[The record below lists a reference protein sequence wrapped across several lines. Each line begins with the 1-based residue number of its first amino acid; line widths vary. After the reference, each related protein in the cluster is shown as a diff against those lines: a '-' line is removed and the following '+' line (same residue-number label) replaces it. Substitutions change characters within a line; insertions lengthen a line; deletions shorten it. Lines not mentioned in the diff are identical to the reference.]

1 MRTRAQ
7 LIRIVPGLALAG
19 LLVLSAYGLKLFE
32 PLPLEAAA
40 SSSQLV
46 LDRDGHLLRAF
57 TTPDGRWRLDAKP
70 EEVSAT
76 YLSLLFAFEDRRFWY
91 HPGVDP
97 LALGRSVLQPFRY
110 GRLVSGGSTL
120 TMQVARLLRGS
131 PTHSIAAK
139 FQQIADAFRLEAML
153 SKREILALY
162 LKLAPY
168 GGNLEGVRA
177 ASLAYF
183 GKEPHRLS
191 IAEAA
196 LLVAIPQSPEKRR
209 LDQAGYMEEKTPSS
223 CPSPQGEKERC
234 SGPSPIRERG
244 ALNSPD
250 GEGGASHSIRGE
262 DSASHSLSRRGEGSA
277 LNSLSPRGEGWG
289 EGELTRAEIAYRS
302 LIAARNRVIA
312 RAAAAHAI
320 GQADAK
326 AAMTQ
331 AAPRGR
337 REFPALAA
345 HLAERLLAATPDAP
359 AVATTI
365 GSKLQE
371 AAEQITRRNAQAFGE
386 KISIA
391 AMIVSNTTGEVL
403 AHVGSAGYFDDSR
416 LGAIDM
422 TAAIRSP
429 GSALKPFI
437 YGLAFEDGLAHPES
451 LIEDRPVRFDTY
463 APVNFDST
471 FHGTVTVRTALQ
483 LSLNVPA
490 VKVLNEVGPVKLAAR
505 FRDAGMPFPVP
516 RNLTVALGGV
526 GLTLENLTSLY
537 LALARGGSVIPIRYQ
552 KDGSGPAWN
561 SSDPPVLLQPAAAWY
576 VTDILRGAPVP
587 ASATPGAIA
596 FKTGT
601 SYGFRDAWAA
611 GFDGEYTIAVWVGRP
626 DASSVPGLVGLRV
639 AAPVLFELF
648 SAIGPHRAPFAAA
661 PANVIGSRKNAELPP
676 PLRVFRE
683 QKREAQG
690 GPSQDAALRI
700 AYPPPNAEVEL
711 ASAGGLAERLPV
723 ALKAEGGTLPLTW
736 LVDGVPLPS
745 SPHRRD
751 AFLKPPGPGFVQ
763 ITVVDAEGRSDRTL
777 IRLR

>member
-1 MRTRAQ
+1 MKTRAFV
-7 LIRIVPGLALAG
+7 LRSCCAAAAVILLALA
-19 LLVLSAYGLKLFE
+19 AYSLKLFE
-32 PLPLEAAA
+32 PLPLDAAA
-40 SSSQLV
+40 SSSRLV

-70 EEVSAT
+70 EDVSAT
-76 YLSLLFAFEDRRFWY
+76 YLSLLMAFEDRRFWT

-97 LALGRSVLQPFRY
+97 LAFVRAVSQGVRHARP
-110 GRLVSGGSTL
+110 VSGGSTL

-131 PTHSIAAK
+131 PTHSIPAK
-139 FQQIADAFRLEAML
+139 FQQIADAVRLEATL
-153 SKREILALY
+153 SKREILSLY

-183 GKEPHRLS
+183 GKEPHRLN

-196 LLVAIPQSPEKRR
+196 LLVAIPQSPEMRR
-209 LDQAGYMEEKTPSS
+209 LD
-223 CPSPQGEKERC
+223 
-234 SGPSPIRERG
+234 
-244 ALNSPD
+244 
-250 GEGGASHSIRGE
+250 RGE
-262 DSASHSLSRRGEGSA
+262 DEHRYANLVQ
-277 LNSLSPRGEGWG
+277 
-289 EGELTRAEIAYRS
+289 
-302 LIAARNRVIA
+302 ARNRVIM

-320 GQADAK
+320 TLADAK
-326 AAMTQ
+326 AATLQ

-337 REFPALAA
+337 REFPALAP
-345 HLAERLLAATPDAP
+345 HLSDRLIAGMPDAL
-359 AVATTI
+359 AIQTSI
-365 GSKLQE
+365 DGKLQE
-371 AAEQITRRNAQAFGE
+371 AAEQIARRNAQGFGE
-386 KISIA
+386 KVSIA
-391 AMIVSNTTGEVL
+391 ALVVSNRTGEVL
-403 AHVGSAGYFDDSR
+403 AHVGSAGYFDETR

-437 YGLAFEDGLAHPES
+437 YGLAFEDGFAHPET

-463 APVNFDST
+463 APVNFDGA

-490 VKVLNEVGPVKLAAR
+490 VKVLNEVGSVKLAAR
-505 FRDAGMPFPVP
+505 FRDAGMPFQVP

-526 GLTLENLTSLY
+526 GLTLENLTGLY
-537 LALARGGSVIPIRYQ
+537 LALARGGSVIPIRYR
-552 KDGSGPAWN
+552 KDNSGPVWN
-561 SSDPPVLLQPAAAWY
+561 APDAPALLQPAAAWY

-611 GFDGEYTIAVWVGRP
+611 GFDGEYTVAVWVGRP

-648 SAIGPHRAPFAAA
+648 AALGPHRAPFSAA
-661 PANVIGSRKNAELPP
+661 PANVIGLRKNAELPP
-676 PLRVFRE
+676 PLRVFHE
-683 QKREAQG
+683 QRRDAPAGPGQEA
-690 GPSQDAALRI
+690 PLRI
-700 AYPPPNAEVEL
+700 AYPPANAEVEM
-711 ASAGGLAERLPV
+711 AAAEGDAEKLPV

-736 LVDGVPLPS
+736 LVDGIPLQS

-751 AFLKPPGPGFVQ
+751 AFLKPAGPGFVQ
-763 ITVVDAEGRSDRTL
+763 ITVVDADGRSDRTH

>member
-1 MRTRAQ
+1 MKVRRA
-7 LIRIVPGLALAG
+7 LWTWCLAALA
-19 LLVLSAYGLKLFE
+19 LLVLAAYSLKLFE
-32 PLPLEAAA
+32 PLPLDAAA
-40 SSSQLV
+40 SSSRLV

-70 EEVSAT
+70 EEVSPT
-76 YLSLLFAFEDRRFWY
+76 YLSLLMAFEDRRFWK

-97 LALGRSVLQPFRY
+97 LALGRAVLQTVRY
-110 GRLVSGGSTL
+110 GRPVSGGSTL

-131 PTHSIAAK
+131 PTHSVSAK
-139 FQQIADAFRLEAML
+139 FQQIADAVRLEATL
-153 SKREILALY
+153 AKREILALY

-196 LLVAIPQSPEKRR
+196 LLVAIPQSPEMRR
-209 LDQAGYMEEKTPSS
+209 LDRDDGRGYA
-223 CPSPQGEKERC
+223 
-234 SGPSPIRERG
+234 
-244 ALNSPD
+244 ALL
-250 GEGGASHSIRGE
+250 E
-262 DSASHSLSRRGEGSA
+262 
-277 LNSLSPRGEGWG
+277 
-289 EGELTRAEIAYRS
+289 
-302 LIAARNRVIA
+302 ARNRVIL

-326 AAMTQ
+326 AAIAQ

-337 REFPALAA
+337 REFPALAP
-345 HLAERLLAATPDAP
+345 HLSDRLIAAIPNEA
-359 AVATTI
+359 AIQTTI
-365 GSKLQE
+365 DGRLQE
-371 AAEQITRRNAQAFGE
+371 AAEQITRRNAQSLGE
-386 KISIA
+386 KVSIA
-391 AMIVSNTTGEVL
+391 ALIVNNRTGEVL
-403 AHVGSAGYFDDSR
+403 AHVGSAGYFDDTR

-437 YGLAFEDGLAHPES
+437 YGLAFEDGLAHPET

-463 APVNFDST
+463 APVNFDNA

-490 VKVLNEVGPVKLAAR
+490 VKVLNEVSPVKLAAR
-505 FRDAGMPFPVP
+505 FRDAGMPFTVP

-526 GLTLENLTSLY
+526 GLTLENLTGLY
-537 LALARGGSVIPIRYQ
+537 LALARGGNVIPIRYR
-552 KDGSGPAWN
+552 KESSGPVWN
-561 SSDPPVLLQPAAAWY
+561 APDAPVLLQPAAAWY
-576 VTDILRGAPVP
+576 ITDILRGAPVP
-587 ASATPGAIA
+587 ASATPGAVA

-611 GFDGEYTIAVWVGRP
+611 GFDGDYTIAVWVGRP

-648 SAIGPHRAPFAAA
+648 AAIGPHRAPFAPA
-661 PANVIGSRKNAELPP
+661 PANVIGVRKTADLPP

-683 QKREAQG
+683 QRRDAPG
-690 GPSQDAALRI
+690 GPGHEAPLRI
-700 AYPPPNAEVEL
+700 AYPPANAEVEL
-711 ASAGGLAERLPV
+711 AALEGEAEKLPI

-736 LVDGVPLPS
+736 LVDGVPLQS
-745 SPHRRD
+745 SPHRRE
-751 AFLKPPGPGFVQ
+751 AFLKPAGPGFVQ
-763 ITVVDAEGRSDRTL
+763 ITVVDAEGRSDRTQ

>member
-1 MRTRAQ
+1 MKHRLAWAFAG
-7 LIRIVPGLALAG
+7 VPALGLLALTAF
-19 LLVLSAYGLKLFE
+19 SLKLFE

-40 SSSQLV
+40 SSSRLV

-57 TTPDGRWRLDAKP
+57 TTPDGRWRLDANP
-70 EEVSAT
+70 DEVSAT
-76 YLSLLFAFEDRRFWY
+76 YLALLLAFEDHRFWK

-97 LALGRSVLQPFRY
+97 IALGRAVFQAVRH
-110 GRLVSGGSTL
+110 GRPVSGGSTL

-131 PTHSIAAK
+131 PTHSITAK
-139 FQQIADAFRLEAML
+139 FQQIADAVRLEATL
-153 SKREILALY
+153 SKSGIMALY

-183 GKEPHRLS
+183 GKEPLRLS

-196 LLVAIPQSPEKRR
+196 LLVAIPQSPETRR
-209 LDQAGYMEEKTPSS
+209 PDRGY
-223 CPSPQGEKERC
+223 G
-234 SGPSPIRERG
+234 
-244 ALNSPD
+244 
-250 GEGGASHSIRGE
+250 
-262 DSASHSLSRRGEGSA
+262 SLVE
-277 LNSLSPRGEGWG
+277 
-289 EGELTRAEIAYRS
+289 
-302 LIAARNRVIA
+302 ARNKVIR
-312 RAAAAHAI
+312 RAAAAHAVTL
-320 GQADAK
+320 ADAR
-326 AAMTQ
+326 AAVAQ

-337 REFPALAA
+337 REFPALAP
-345 HLAERLLAATPDAP
+345 HISERLMAGMPQQP
-359 AVATTI
+359 AIATTI
-365 GSKLQE
+365 DRNLQE
-371 AAEQITRRNAQAFGE
+371 AAEAITRRNALAFGE

-391 AMIVSNTTGEVL
+391 ALIVNNRTGEVL
-403 AHVGSAGYFDDSR
+403 AHVGSAGYFDDTR

-437 YGLAFEDGLAHPES
+437 YGLAFEDGLAHPDT

-463 APVNFDST
+463 APVNFDNV

-490 VKVLNEVGPVKLAAR
+490 VKVLNEVTPAKLAGR
-505 FRDAGMPFPVP
+505 FREAGMPFTVP
-516 RNLTVALGGV
+516 RNLTVALGGA
-526 GLTLENLTSLY
+526 GLTLEDLTALY
-537 LALARGGSVIPIRYQ
+537 VALARGGSVIPIRYRRESPP
-552 KDGSGPAWN
+552 DWRAE
-561 SSDPPVLLQPAAAWY
+561 DAPVLLQPAAAWY
-576 VTDILRGAPVP
+576 VRDILRGAPVP
-587 ASATPGAIA
+587 PSATPGAVA

-611 GFDGEYTIAVWVGRP
+611 GFDGEYTIAVWAGRA

-648 SAIGPHRAPFAAA
+648 SAIGPHRAAFAA
-661 PANVIGSRKNAELPP
+661 PPPNVIGSRKAADLPP
-676 PLRVFRE
+676 PLRVFR
-683 QKREAQG
+683 AQRR
-690 GPSQDAALRI
+690 DAPASPNEDRPLRI
-700 AYPPPNAEVEL
+700 AFPPPDSEVEI
-711 ASAGGLAERLPV
+711 AANEGETESLPV

-736 LVDGVPLPS
+736 LVNGAPLAS

-763 ITVVDAEGRSDRTL
+763 VTVIDAEGHSDRTQ